1 MLVIL
6 LLSLLIATPLS
17 SSKISSVQ
25 LTRVTSITLFI
36 AAALSFNT
44 YYVNTLESGVSLYSG
59 LFHVSTVSIAV
70 EMFIFTVGGII
81 LLSPWPNNQSIVTN
95 SGPNSSTEYGPVKEY
110 SMIVVFSTI
119 GASFLVSS
127 TDLVS
132 LYLAIELQSF
142 AVYILS
148 ALYRNNESATA
159 AGLKYFLLGALSSA
173 LILLGSSLIY
183 AYTGLTNLDAIANLI
198 SGSEFSAT
206 TFASGTWAKGVVL
219 GLVIMS
225 VGFLFKIASAPFHN
239 WAPDVYDGVPTI
251 VTTWIAVMPKISIFV
266 LLLTLHSLTQNL
278 GLSLSDVTALYG
290 IAFSPEGVWQALLLV
305 SSLLSLIIGTVVGL
319 AQFRIKR
326 LLAYSTISHVGF
338 MLLGLAVS
346 SQESI
351 DAFLFYLIQYTL
363 TSVNAF
369 FVLLAFGYLVAQ
381 SKNAKLAKAENQ
393 NNDIQFISQLSGQ
406 FKQNPILALSMIVC
420 LFSMAGIPP
429 LMGFFAKYAV
439 LYSAIHNGYYFIS
452 LVAILASVVSAAY
465 YLRIVRVLYFSAV
478 ITGSYFWSKIKK
490 GNEEENL
497 SIPVL
502 RLKAQGNETSDQV
515 ITSSHAYV
523 IAVLTVFIV
532 LFVLQPSLILNSTQL
547 MAMSIYGY

>member
-1 MLVIL
+1 MLVISL
-6 LLSLLIATPLS
+6 ISLLIAIPLS
-17 SSKISSVQ
+17 SSKISPVQ
-25 LTRVTSITLFI
+25 LTRVTSVTFFF
-36 AAALSFNT
+36 AAALSFNA
-44 YYVNTLESGVSLYSG
+44 YYVTTIGSGVSLYSG
-59 LFHVSTVSIAV
+59 LFHVSTVSMAI
-70 EMFIFTVGGII
+70 EFFIFFVGGLI
-81 LLSPWPNNQSIVTN
+81 LLPWA
-95 SGPNSSTEYGPVKEY
+95 SSVHTAGLTGESVRPTIAEYP
-110 SMIVVFSTI
+110 MMVVFSTI

-142 AVYILS
+142 AVYILA

-173 LILLGSSLIY
+173 FILLGSSLIY
-183 AYTGLTNLDAIANLI
+183 SYTGLTNLDAISSLVSVSSSDNV
-198 SGSEFSAT
+198 T
-206 TFASGTWAKGVVL
+206 QGVIL
-219 GLVIMS
+219 GLVIMT

-251 VTTWIAVMPKISIFV
+251 VTTWLAVMPKISIFI
-266 LLLTLHSLTQNL
+266 LLLTLHSLTEGL
-278 GLSLSDVTALYG
+278 GLSFGDVTVN
-290 IAFSPEGVWQALLLV
+290 VWQALLLV
-305 SSLLSLIIGTVVGL
+305 CSLLSLIVGTVVGL

-338 MLLGLAVS
+338 MVLALAVS
-346 SQESI
+346 GQESI
-351 DAFLFYLIQYTL
+351 DAFLFYLIQYSL
-363 TSVNAF
+363 TSLNAF
-369 FVLLAFGYLVAQ
+369 FILLAFGYLIHSQQASGTSQFSPKGETSDV
-381 SKNAKLAKAENQ
+381 
-393 NNDIQFISQLSGQ
+393 QFISQLSGQ
-406 FKQNPILALSMIVC
+406 FRQNPILALSMIIC

-465 YLRIVRVLYFSAV
+465 YLRVVRVLYFDEPAFSAA
-478 ITGSYFWSKIKK
+478 G
-490 GNEEENL
+490 GNPG
-497 SIPVL
+497 IPSQSPAVL
-502 RLKAQGNETSDQV
+502 
-515 ITSSHAYV
+515 TSSHSYV

>member
-1 MLVIL
+1 MAIEFFIFLVGGLIL
-6 LLSLLIATPLS
+6 LPWA
-17 SSKISSVQ
+17 SSVHTAG
-25 LTRVTSITLFI
+25 LTGESVRPTI
-36 AAALSFNT
+36 A
-44 YYVNTLESGVSLYSG
+44 
-59 LFHVSTVSIAV
+59 
-70 EMFIFTVGGII
+70 
-81 LLSPWPNNQSIVTN
+81 
-95 SGPNSSTEYGPVKEY
+95 EYP
-110 SMIVVFSTI
+110 MMVVFSTI

-142 AVYILS
+142 AVYILA

-173 LILLGSSLIY
+173 FILLGSSLIY
-183 AYTGLTNLDAIANLI
+183 SYTGLTNLDAISSLVSVSSSDNV
-198 SGSEFSAT
+198 T
-206 TFASGTWAKGVVL
+206 QGVIL
-219 GLVIMS
+219 GLVIMT

-251 VTTWIAVMPKISIFV
+251 VTTWLAVMPKISIFI
-266 LLLTLHSLTQNL
+266 LLLTLHSLTEGL
-278 GLSLSDVTALYG
+278 GLSFGDVTVN
-290 IAFSPEGVWQALLLV
+290 VWQALLLV
-305 SSLLSLIIGTVVGL
+305 CSLLSLIVGTVVGL

-338 MLLGLAVS
+338 MVLALAVS
-346 SQESI
+346 GQESI
-351 DAFLFYLIQYTL
+351 DAFLFYLIQYSL
-363 TSVNAF
+363 TSLNAF
-369 FVLLAFGYLVAQ
+369 FILLAFGYLIHSQQA
-381 SKNAKLAKAENQ
+381 SGTSQ
-393 NNDIQFISQLSGQ
+393 NSDVQFISQLSGQ
-406 FKQNPILALSMIVC
+406 FRQNPILALSMIIC

-465 YLRIVRVLYFSAV
+465 YLRVVRVLYFDEPATGIPSQSPAV
-478 ITGSYFWSKIKK
+478 
-490 GNEEENL
+490 L
-497 SIPVL
+497 
-502 RLKAQGNETSDQV
+502 
-515 ITSSHAYV
+515 TSSHSYV